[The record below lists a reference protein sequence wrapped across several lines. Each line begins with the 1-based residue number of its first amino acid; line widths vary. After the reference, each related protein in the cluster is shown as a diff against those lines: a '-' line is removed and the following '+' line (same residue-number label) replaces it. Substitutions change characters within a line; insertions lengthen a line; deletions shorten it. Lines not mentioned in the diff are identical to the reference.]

1 MRKKKYVCRRV
12 GMNNNIETSKMLYMK
27 ELYVFDFYKMSRK
40 HRSSENRDENSEI
53 TRVHAHSANIGTN
66 AHIIRTVCQ
75 YFIYFVFRENF
86 PTINHKRAKTAYREE
101 CCFSTSVE
109 GGKKRKV
116 KSEKAAGP

>member
-1 MRKKKYVCRRV
+1 
-12 GMNNNIETSKMLYMK
+12 
-27 ELYVFDFYKMSRK
+27 MSRK
-40 HRSSENRDENSEI
+40 HGSSENRDENSEI
-53 TRVHAHSANIGTN
+53 TRAHAHSANIGTN

-109 GGKKRKV
+109 GGKKKGKIW
-116 KSEKAAGP
+116 KSGRAVRRDPENYFRYKTLPVRIEHGKI